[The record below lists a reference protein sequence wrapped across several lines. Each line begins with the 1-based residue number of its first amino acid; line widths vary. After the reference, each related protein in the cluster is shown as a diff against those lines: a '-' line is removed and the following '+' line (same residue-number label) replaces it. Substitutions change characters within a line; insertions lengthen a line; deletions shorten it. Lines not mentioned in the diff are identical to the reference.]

1 MPRTGKN
8 MYVLRKFHVQSGERD
23 VMNFRR
29 AISIPGKER
38 MMIVVVT
45 VATAVGSRGSELIE
59 HFQFAG
65 PKL

>member
-8 MYVLRKFHVQSGERD
+8 MYVLRKFHVQSGEQA
-23 VMNFRR
+23 VMNFKK
-29 AISIPGKER
+29 AISIPGRER

-45 VATAVGSRGSELIE
+45 VAMAVGSSDSELIQ
-59 HFQFAG
+59 HFQFAR